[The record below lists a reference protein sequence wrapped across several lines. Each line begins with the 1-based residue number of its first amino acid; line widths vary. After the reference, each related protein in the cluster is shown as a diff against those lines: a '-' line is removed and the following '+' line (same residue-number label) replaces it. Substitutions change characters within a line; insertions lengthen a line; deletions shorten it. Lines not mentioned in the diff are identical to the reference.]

1 MSDGVFEDQ
10 VFLSTIRMLM
20 EWHALLS
27 YSLKGV
33 EPARDSGTTL
43 SSRRGILSTNT
54 E

>member
-20 EWHALLS
+20 EWHVLLS

-33 EPARDSGTTL
+33 VPARDSGTTL
-43 SSRRGILSTNT
+43 PSRRGILSTNT